1 MPTLVVLAMH
11 GAPPT
16 DFPRAELG
24 EYFRLHAAHEARASG
39 QKLHPSFEAPSL
51 TAAEEERYS
60 ELDLKLRAW
69 PRREENDPFYA
80 GSLALAK
87 SLAKHSALPVILG
100 FNEFCAP
107 SLPEAFDEAAAE
119 GARRVVVITPMMTT
133 GGAHSEV
140 DIPAAIQ
147 DARQRYPHIEFIYAW
162 PFSRSQIAIF
172 LATHLARHL
181 SGKMEPQGWR

>member
-16 DFPRAELG
+16 DFPCAELG
-24 EYFRLHAAHEARASG
+24 EYFRLHAAQQARTSG
-39 QKLHPSFEAPSL
+39 QKLHPSFEEPSL
-51 TAAEEERYS
+51 TAAEEERYK
-60 ELDLKLRAW
+60 ELDLKLRTW
-69 PRREENDPFYA
+69 PRSVDNDPVYA

-100 FNEFCAP
+100 FNEFCSP
-107 SLPEAFDEAAAE
+107 SLREAFDEAADQ
-119 GARRVVVITPMMTT
+119 GARRVAVITPMMTT

-140 DIPAAIQ
+140 DIPTAIQ
-147 DARQRYPHIEFIYAW
+147 DARHRYPHIEFIYAW
-162 PFSRSQIAIF
+162 PFSRSQTAIF
-172 LATHLARHL
+172 LATHLDRYL